1 MQALHINGNDLTLE
15 AVREVAQPDVR
26 RPVLLDPD
34 AREAVNRARAV
45 VDTLVANNRISYA
58 ITTGVGKLS
67 DVHIVGDQVRELQI
81 NLVRSHA
88 VGVGEPLSIPDT
100 RAMML
105 LRANSLAKGNSGIR
119 GISIDTICE
128 MLNRG
133 VTPMVPSQG
142 SVGASGDLAPLA
154 HLALA
159 LIGEGECLDEKGGR
173 IPSAE
178 ALKRAQ
184 IKPLVLEAK
193 EAVSLING
201 TQAMLAIGILMV
213 LAAETLVDTADVIGA
228 MACDALKG
236 TNVAF
241 DERIQKARP
250 HAGQIRTAAN
260 LRRLLEQSQIR
271 DSHRDCGRVQDAYSL
286 RCIPQVH
293 GAVRDTLAHC
303 RSVFET
309 ETNSA
314 VDNPL
319 VFVKNPKAMDGEG
332 DVLSGGN
339 FHGEPLAFALD
350 FLAIALSALAGI
362 SERRLERMVNP
373 ALSEGLPPFLAP
385 GAGMNSGFMMP
396 QVTAAALVSE
406 NKVLSHP
413 ASVDSITTSGN
424 KEDFVSMGMTAAS
437 KLKRV
442 VENTRNTLA
451 IEAMAAAQ
459 AIDFLA
465 PLKTSK
471 PLQQAHAAIRAVCA
485 TMEKDRVMYRGFRTH
500 CEFDCERQAGRR
512 SALNILTKICP
523 LEICH
528 HDHELAEGKGPATR
542 FSPTPRC
549 LMRSRRERIAVY
561 SHPLSALDSP
571 RFNASPPR
579 GAPELSAFS
588 P

>member
-1 MQALHINGNDLTLE
+1 MNALHISGNDLTLE
-15 AVREVAQPDVR
+15 AVREVAVEK
-26 RPVLLDPD
+26 RPVLLAPD
-34 AREAVNRARAV
+34 AREAVDRARAV
-45 VDTLVANNRISYA
+45 VDALVASNKTSYA

-67 DVHIVGDQVRELQI
+67 DVHIVGDQVRELQV

-88 VGVGEPLSIPDT
+88 VGVGEPLAIPET

-105 LRANSLAKGNSGIR
+105 LRANSLAKGNSGVR
-119 GISIDTICE
+119 GITIDTICE

-159 LIGEGECLDEKGGR
+159 LIGEGECFNEAEKNVR
-173 IPSAE
+173 IPSVE

-201 TQAMLAIGILMV
+201 TQAMLAIGTLML

-241 DERIQKARP
+241 DERIHRARP
-250 HAGQIRTAAN
+250 HAGQIKTASN
-260 LRRLLEQSQIR
+260 LRRLLEQSEIR

-303 RSVFET
+303 RRVFET

-319 VFVKNPKAMDGEG
+319 VFVKNPKVVDGEG

-406 NKVLSHP
+406 NKVLAHP

-424 KEDFVSMGMTAAS
+424 KEDFVSMGMTAAN
-437 KLKRV
+437 KLKKI

-471 PLQQAHAAIRAVCA
+471 SLQQAHAAIRSVCR
-485 TMEKDRVMYRGFRTH
+485 TMEKDRVMYQDF
-500 CEFDCERQAGRR
+500 A
-512 SALNILTKICP
+512 
-523 LEICH
+523 
-528 HDHELAEGKGPATR
+528 
-542 FSPTPRC
+542 
-549 LMRSRRERIAVY
+549 RIA
-561 SHPLSALDSP
+561 
-571 RFNASPPR
+571 
-579 GAPELSAFS
+579 ELIGSGRLAAVLR
-588 P
+588 